1 MEFFELWDIVHKQG
15 GFLSATTVFAVMEVG
30 LQDMDLLKEGD
41 PSWYQPEVAAQRVLN
56 GKVFTM
62 RLEAAARSATEE
74 ALLETECPG
83 HGSPFHMVARN
94 ERTPLMDQR

>member
-1 MEFFELWDIVHKQG
+1 MHMIAGAQAMEFFELWDVMHKQG

-62 RLEAAARSATEE
+62 RLAKFAHTSRVT
-74 ALLETECPG
+74 
-83 HGSPFHMVARN
+83 
-94 ERTPLMDQR
+94 